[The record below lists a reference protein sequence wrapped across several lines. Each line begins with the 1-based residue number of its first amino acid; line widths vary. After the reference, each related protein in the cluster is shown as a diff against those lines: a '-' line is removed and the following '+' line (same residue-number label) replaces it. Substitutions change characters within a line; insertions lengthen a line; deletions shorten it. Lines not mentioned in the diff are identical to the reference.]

1 MKTYFV
7 WGVLVCLPAFA
18 AFALMR
24 PTLGQEQLSQPGVES
39 KKLQVGAVQMHA
51 ELQARLEKI
60 GGQFKGRL
68 GILVSDP
75 VSGPLAGIG
84 QNERWYLA
92 STTKVLVA
100 TEVLRQIEA
109 GNLSYDDT
117 IVLKH
122 EHFRDG
128 AGQTNYQKP
137 GTKLSIRYLMEQMLT
152 ESDNAATDLLIDRVG
167 IEQIQNTLVSA
178 IPDGFG
184 PITWLLDVRRHAYGE
199 LHPAAQKLG
208 APEYMRL
215 KQAKTSKEK
224 LRLFS
229 QLTGVPAS
237 QFNFKTLREAFE
249 SYYAKGYNTAT
260 LTAFT
265 QLLTKLARGEWISA
279 FVSSELFAFMS
290 RCQTGQDRIVA
301 GLPAGY
307 KFAHKTGTQLG
318 RICDMGIIQT
328 PANKK
333 LTVAVCAEKFRSDK
347 HASNALKQ
355 VGAAIASVF

>member
-1 MKTYFV
+1 
-7 WGVLVCLPAFA
+7 
-18 AFALMR
+18 MR
-24 PTLGQEQLSQPGVES
+24 PTVGQEQIISKGAES
-39 KKLQVGAVQMHA
+39 KKLEVGSVAMHA
-51 ELQARLEKI
+51 ELQSRLEKI
-60 GGQFKGRL
+60 GSQFKGRL

-109 GNLSYDDT
+109 GELAFDET
-117 IVLKH
+117 IILKV

-128 AGQTNYQKP
+128 AGQTNYKKP
-137 GTKLSIRYLMEQMLT
+137 GTKLTIRYLMEQMLT

-167 IEQIQNTLVSA
+167 IEQIQSTLVSA
-178 IPDGFG
+178 IPKGFG

-208 APEYMRL
+208 AQDFIRL
-215 KQAKTSKEK
+215 KQAKSSKEK
-224 LRLFS
+224 LKLFS
-229 QLTGVPAS
+229 QLTGVPPA
-237 QFNFKTLREAFE
+237 QFNFKSLREAFE
-249 SYYAKGYNTAT
+249 SYYSKGYNSAT
-260 LTAFT
+260 LTAFSE
-265 QLLTKLARGEWISA
+265 LLTKLARGEWISA

-301 GLPAGY
+301 GLPPGY
-307 KFAHKTGTQLG
+307 KFAHKTGTQMG

-333 LTVAVCAEKFRSDK
+333 LTVAVCAEQFRSDK